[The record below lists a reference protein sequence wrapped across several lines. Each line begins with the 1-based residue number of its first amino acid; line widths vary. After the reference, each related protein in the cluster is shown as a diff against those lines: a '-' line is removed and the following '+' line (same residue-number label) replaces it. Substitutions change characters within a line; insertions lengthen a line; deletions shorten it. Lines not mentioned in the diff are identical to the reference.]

1 MVKSKSTKS
10 IQFCFTKIVEW
21 GAPVVASVAT
31 LCGATLAGSAP
42 AHAHVK
48 WFATFD
54 VAAEP
59 MPLSQVLTPVF
70 WAALAF
76 AALVLALISL
86 VEDQKLGQWSHHIM
100 NKLSGPFEG
109 RMDDVMRAGTAVF
122 FVCLWVIGGVYLT
135 PELKTTS
142 EWVPWLQFAIACS
155 LFFKVTMPFATIG
168 IFALW
173 GLAVQ
178 QYGLF
183 HMLDYPI
190 FLATAVYFTL
200 FACSNPYLREMR
212 MPVLRWGAAIT
223 LMWASIEKFAYP
235 HWTTPVLIA
244 KPYLA
249 AGFDADTFMTLAGV
263 VEFGLAFA
271 LICSPLARRLGALA
285 LAVLFIAAVIPFGKI
300 DAIGHLVII
309 LILVT
314 IIGERRQQ
322 DRTIFLTWARTSQLK
337 FAALAG
343 FFLCYYVGHA
353 ALFNHNNAGHSIA
366 LIGKANAA
374 ASAEICTHDHGDEVH
389 GDHDHAHDEHAH
401 DGHDHSDHV
410 HPPGTKPHSH

>member
-1 MVKSKSTKS
+1 MIKSKTSKST
-10 IQFCFTKIVEW
+10 QFSFTKISDW
-21 GAPVVASVAT
+21 CAPVVASAST
-31 LCGATLAGSAP
+31 LFGVTLAGNTP
-42 AHAHVK
+42 AQAHVK
-48 WFATFD
+48 WFASFD

-59 MPLSQVLTPVF
+59 MPVSQVLTPVF

-76 AALVLALISL
+76 AALVLALINL
-86 VEDQKLGQWSHHIM
+86 VEEHKLGQWAHHIM
-100 NKLSGPFEG
+100 NALAAPFEG

-122 FVCLWVIGGVYLT
+122 FICLWVMGGIYLT

-142 EWVPWLQFAIACS
+142 EWVPWLQCAIAAS
-155 LFFKVTMPFATIG
+155 LFFKRTMPFATVG
-168 IFALW
+168 IFVLW

-190 FLATAVYFTL
+190 FLATAVYFSL

-235 HWTTPVLIA
+235 HWTTPVLNA

-309 LILVT
+309 LILLT
-314 IIGERRQQ
+314 IIGERRRE
-322 DRTIFLTWARTSQLK
+322 DRTIALTWTRTTQVK

-343 FFLCYYVGHA
+343 FFLCYYMGHA
-353 ALFNHNNAGHSIA
+353 ALFQDRSEGHRVA
-366 LIGKANAA
+366 LVGQANAA
-374 ASAEICTHDHGDEVH
+374 AAAS
-389 GDHDHAHDEHAH
+389 
-401 DGHDHSDHV
+401 HDHSDHV